1 MVQNSSQIGI
11 LVLAKAVKEKVA
23 DKAREAVSPGEY
35 AVDLTLRVQGTLRK
49 GEDYEKEIPNR
60 VKWDLLAAILA
71 SKVNDET
78 LVAVIREFDAAEKS
92 GSFKDLGEKV
102 KEKVQATFD
111 EIRGQ
116 TRAMVNGPITTDLS
130 VEVLAEKVES
140 SPLK

>member
-11 LVLAKAVKEKVA
+11 LVLAKAIKDKVA

-35 AVDLTLRVQGTLRK
+35 AVDVTLRIQGSLRK
-49 GEDYEKEIPNR
+49 GEDFEKAIPNR

-78 LVAVIREFDAAEKS
+78 LSAVIREF
-92 GSFKDLGEKV
+92 
-102 KEKVQATFD
+102 